1 LCLVVTESDA
11 IHRQRGKRGTAAK
24 DLADF
29 AGVFKV
35 TVVSISGFDE
45 TAGFMD
51 KTDPFVTVKLG
62 DEEFCTDVKSNAGG
76 EAEFNEEFC
85 FDKKEGADNL
95 RVTVWDDDTLS
106 NDLLGDRN
114 VDLDDESIN
123 KGEFEVTK
131 DGKVTGKVVLE
142 FDWD

>member
-1 LCLVVTESDA
+1 
-11 IHRQRGKRGTAAK
+11 
-24 DLADF
+24 
-29 AGVFKV
+29 
-35 TVVSISGFDE
+35 
-45 TAGFMD
+45 
-51 KTDPFVTVKLG
+51 
-62 DEEFCTDVKSNAGG
+62 
-76 EAEFNEEFC
+76 
-85 FDKKEGADNL
+85 
-95 RVTVWDDDTLS
+95 VWDDDTLS